1 MFRDDRP
8 GGASLSLR
16 ADVQAALRE
25 KIRSGAS
32 LITLVGPGGI
42 GKSRLLRWVH
52 TEVPEAAGATVV
64 SLAGVDDET
73 GLLAAFAEALG
84 LGDDAT
90 EPARRVRA
98 FLGAATKGVA
108 PSVRPWVLLDDVDG
122 ARAPLL
128 ALFDAVPP
136 VAAGRSFVA
145 TSREP
150 LGVSGE
156 QVLAVEGLA
165 PDEAVALFR
174 ACVGSDAPTLDDRW
188 ILELT
193 THLEGSPLAIE
204 IAASWLSVLAPEELS
219 RRFSI
224 HLPRAGTPRT
234 SLRHATLRDAVQG
247 SWDLLDEPTR
257 EAVCALAPLPDGF
270 TLSLA
275 EAATGLPGDAMLHIV
290 DELRRRSLLRRVSA
304 EGAPRFH
311 LYRAVREL
319 SQSLPQV
326 AARLQRVEEA
336 VLGASGETA
345 NLWAIV
351 RREHRTGVD
360 DPASAER
367 IVRAALRIH
376 ADLLRQGPLPAHL
389 PLLLRARDLAA
400 REDDRTA
407 VTLALGEVY
416 RMRGELGL
424 LATELERAA
433 ESVVPSD
440 LRTRFLHL
448 RGWLARMQGDLPRAL
463 EHYEAAVAAARAAGD
478 AAALAIGLGEQ
489 AFVRQSAGDLEGAL
503 VLHLRALELHRAVGD
518 RRRIGIELS
527 YIAVATH
534 RLGRMREA
542 LALHD
547 EALAVH
553 IATGNARYAAAER
566 MHRAFVLFELG
577 ELDGAR
583 DAYEAALAANAEV
596 QDAVLEALAQVGASL
611 VEAERGGE
619 AGRRA
624 AAASLA
630 RAENVLEN
638 VQNARM
644 SSAVAVARGHQY
656 LAAGAY
662 DEALASYA
670 TAQSASREVVVGP
683 EALVDTYR
691 ALAALG
697 AGRLEEARSAA
708 ALGVEAAARVKNPC
722 ILQAAE
728 GVRASLDGGGFGW
741 APPPDLASSDLR
753 RIETWLGARKP
764 SPRALGSG
772 DQAGPRLSVGPD
784 ARWFALE
791 GVRMDLGRRAA
802 IRRIFQAL
810 VAQLEA
816 APGTALGL
824 GAIIEAGWPAERMAF
839 EAAQKRAYTAIWT
852 LRTGALGE
860 HLRTQ
865 DDGYLL
871 APSLRVERSKSG

>member
-8 GGASLSLR
+8 HSRRSGGASLAHR
-16 ADVQAALRE
+16 AEAQAALRE

-52 TEVPEAAGATVV
+52 AEVPEAAGAIVV

-73 GLLAAFAEALG
+73 GLLAAFAKALG
-84 LGDDAT
+84 LPDEAT
-90 EPARRVRA
+90 EPALRVRA
-98 FLGAATKGVA
+98 FLATEGDA
-108 PSVRPWVLLDDVDG
+108 SSARPWVLLDDVDG
-122 ARAPLL
+122 VRDPLL
-128 ALFDAVPP
+128 ALLDA
-136 VAAGRSFVA
+136 AADLRFVA

-150 LGVSGE
+150 LGVPGE
-156 QVLAVEGLA
+156 QVVAVEGLS
-165 PDEAVALFR
+165 PEDAVAFFR
-174 ACVGSDAPTLDDRW
+174 ACVGSEAPTLDDRW
-188 ILELT
+188 IEELT
-193 THLEGSPLAIE
+193 QRVEGSPLAIE
-204 IAASWLSVLAPEELS
+204 IAASWLSVLSPEELS

-257 EAVCALAPLPDGF
+257 AAVCALAPLPDGF

-275 EAATGLPGDAMLHIV
+275 EAATGLPDDAMLHIV

-319 SQSLPQV
+319 AQSLPQV
-326 AARLQRVEEA
+326 ATRLQRVEEA

-351 RREHRTGVD
+351 RREHRAGVD

-376 ADLLRQGPLPAHL
+376 ADLLRRGPLPAHL

-400 REDDRTA
+400 REEHRTA

-416 RMRGELGL
+416 RMRGELGH
-424 LATELERAA
+424 LATELARVQDA
-433 ESVVPSD
+433 VVPPD
-440 LRTRFLHL
+440 LRARSLHL

-478 AAALAIGLGEQ
+478 APALAIGLGEQ
-489 AFVRQSAGDLEGAL
+489 AFVRQSAGDLESAL
-503 VLHLRALELHRAVGD
+503 VLHFRALELHRTAGD

-542 LALHD
+542 LVLHD
-547 EALAVH
+547 EALALH
-553 IATGNARYAAAER
+553 LATGNVRYAAAER

-577 ELDGAR
+577 DLDSAR
-583 DAYEAALAANAEV
+583 DAYEAALTANVEV
-596 QDAVLEALAQVGASL
+596 HDAVLEALAQVGASL
-611 VEAERGGE
+611 VEGERGGE
-619 AGRRA
+619 VARRA

-638 VQNARM
+638 MQNARM

-670 TAQSASREVVVGP
+670 AAQAASREIVVGP

-691 ALAALG
+691 ALAAFG
-697 AGRLEEARSAA
+697 AGRLEEAR
-708 ALGVEAAARVKNPC
+708 
-722 ILQAAE
+722 
-728 GVRASLDGGGFGW
+728 RAHG
-741 APPPDLASSDLR
+741 
-753 RIETWLGARKP
+753 
-764 SPRALGSG
+764 
-772 DQAGPRLSVGPD
+772 
-784 ARWFALE
+784 
-791 GVRMDLGRRAA
+791 
-802 IRRIFQAL
+802 
-810 VAQLEA
+810 
-816 APGTALGL
+816 
-824 GAIIEAGWPAERMAF
+824 
-839 EAAQKRAYTAIWT
+839 
-852 LRTGALGE
+852 
-860 HLRTQ
+860 
-865 DDGYLL
+865 
-871 APSLRVERSKSG
+871 